1 MPYIS
6 PSGLTHVP
14 RPKPRFGDSAR
25 RAAGR
30 IKNAGGPRVRGAKAR
45 VNATVG
51 NAYSKP
57 AARGKRG
64 RGLPRDGTYGKK
76 TNEQKSSLRDGRVGL
91 TYAGV
96 LGGSIGL
103 YGGAAAGSAG
113 YSKDQ
118 KRHVANTKEMR
129 SNTRKLKQIE
139 KGFRVPSRP
148 HLITDVGTAHGR
160 AEEKLYSNRKLHA
173 KVGLAAAAGGGA
185 GGFAL
190 GRNAVKDQRRRIA
203 MQEKKIAG
211 QRERLG
217 KSAFGVE
224 HEISK
229 SAVDP
234 TTGKSPS
241 LGRRAL
247 ASTPYASVAHPFVA
261 GKKGK
266 KLRAAGN
273 QIGGG
278 IGLGTAAGI
287 AAGVATRGR
296 SKGAVT
302 AASMGGAFGGQQ
314 LGLNRNQRKG
324 YLKPQ

>member
-1 MPYIS
+1 MPYVNSAI
-6 PSGLTHVP
+6 THVP

-25 RAAGR
+25 RAASR
-30 IKNAGGPRVRGAKAR
+30 IKNSSRVGGAKAR
-45 VNATVG
+45 VNARVG

-64 RGLPRDGTYGKK
+64 GGGTYGAK
-76 TNEQKSSLRDGRVGL
+76 TREQKSSLRDGRAGL

-103 YGGAAAGSAG
+103 YGGAAAGTAG

-148 HLITDVGTAHGR
+148 HLITDVGTAHAR

-190 GRNAVKDQRRRIA
+190 GRSAVKDQRRRIA
-203 MQEKKIAG
+203 VQEKKLAG

-217 KSAFGVE
+217 KSAFGVD
-224 HEISK
+224 H
-229 SAVDP
+229 AP
-234 TTGKSPS
+234 
-241 LGRRAL
+241 
-247 ASTPYASVAHPFVA
+247 
-261 GKKGK
+261 
-266 KLRAAGN
+266 
-273 QIGGG
+273 
-278 IGLGTAAGI
+278 
-287 AAGVATRGR
+287 
-296 SKGAVT
+296 
-302 AASMGGAFGGQQ
+302 
-314 LGLNRNQRKG
+314 
-324 YLKPQ
+324 